1 MTSRR
6 DFLLGAAA
14 LSLTGAGGAF
24 AQRSIPLG
32 LQMYTVRADLAKD
45 FDGTAKKVRDIGI
58 RHVQANLT
66 QSGKSSKD
74 QKKLYDSLGISWES
88 IHAGGDDLRVKLDA
102 TIAEAKSVGI
112 KNITC
117 SFPLYPLD
125 RAAIMAGPGLG
136 GWEEKGEAL
145 N

>member
-14 LSLTGAGGAF
+14 LGLTTGAAGSAF

-74 QKKLYDSLGISWES
+74 QKKLYDSLGIGWST
-88 IHAGGDDLRVKLDA
+88 ITAGGDDLRVKLDA
-102 TIAEAKSVGI
+102 TIAEAKSV
-112 KNITC
+112 
-117 SFPLYPLD
+117 
-125 RAAIMAGPGLG
+125 R
-136 GWEEKGEAL
+136 
-145 N
+145 